1 MLHCLVNLNKIMNI
15 KQYKLNDICKAEN
28 DISDRYAVV
37 GVLEGMFIR
46 LGGKTPS
53 HVFNLGKEL

>member
-1 MLHCLVNLNKIMNI
+1 MKNI
-15 KQYKLNDICKAEN
+15 KGASSRTFTKTEN
-28 DISDRYAVV
+28 DISDRFAFM

-53 HVFNLGKEL
+53 HVFNLGKKL

>member
-1 MLHCLVNLNKIMNI
+1 MNI